1 MFIFHWGFVFIS
13 FVKFDNFFS
22 KDSLTKREGAASVR
36 QKHAP
41 QDRARDAESVKVEW
55 TAQAEL
61 FGQLLSILLLMQDE

>member
-1 MFIFHWGFVFIS
+1 M
-13 FVKFDNFFS
+13 
-22 KDSLTKREGAASVR
+22 TKREGAASVR